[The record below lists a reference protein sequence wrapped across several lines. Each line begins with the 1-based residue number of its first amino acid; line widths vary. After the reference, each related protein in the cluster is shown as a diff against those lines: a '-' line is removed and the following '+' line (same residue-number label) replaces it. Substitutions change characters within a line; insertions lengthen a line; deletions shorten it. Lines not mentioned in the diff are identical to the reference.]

1 MNNNKSLRLL
11 GSVLGGAILS
21 LAASTS
27 VWAEQVLE
35 YKLSMAEDGDIYEV
49 WMRASEAP
57 KPDIN
62 LTAQL
67 TLKVPT
73 GSGFKAVEV
82 VSSVEGADWIEAS
95 RVDSP
100 VESPDSDYI
109 SFSFIGL
116 QGNSAHNY
124 NWVKDEEK
132 LVFSFRNEGGCV
144 DGVSI
149 ISSDDPFNIADNSA
163 NTNPGN
169 QFTNLGWGAVGEN
182 NFKGVYGDAVSCSK

>member
-11 GSVLGGAILS
+11 TSVMGGAVLS

-27 VWAEQVLE
+27 VWAGQVLE
-35 YKLSMAEDGDIYEV
+35 YKLSMAEDGETYEV
-49 WMRASEAP
+49 WMRASEMP
-57 KPDIN
+57 KPDIS
-62 LTAQL
+62 LTGQV
-67 TLKVPT
+67 TLIVPAA
-73 GSGFKAVEV
+73 SEFKASEV

-100 VESPDSDYI
+100 EEAADSDYI

-124 NWVKDEEK
+124 DWKKDEEK
-132 LVFSFRNEGGCV
+132 LVFSFKNEGGCV

-149 ISSDDPFNIADNSA
+149 ISSDDPFNVGNNSA